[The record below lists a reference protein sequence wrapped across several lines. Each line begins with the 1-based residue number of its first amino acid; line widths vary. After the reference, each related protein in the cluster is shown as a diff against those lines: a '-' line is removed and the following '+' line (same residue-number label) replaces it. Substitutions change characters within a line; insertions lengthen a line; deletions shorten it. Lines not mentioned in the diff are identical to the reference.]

1 MLVGRRMT
9 RQVLTIERDAS
20 LRRARRI
27 MDNNRIRH
35 LPVMEKG
42 KLVGL
47 ITDRDIR
54 AAAPSSAASMRQ
66 EDREE
71 FLDHLQVGH
80 VMTKKLIT
88 VTPQTTV
95 EEAALLMQQHKI
107 GCLLV
112 LEGEAL
118 VGIITET
125 DIFGVFI
132 EVMGLGERS
141 SRIELALDPRPG
153 FVADVVRILAE
164 QQVRLLSLI
173 TVPGR
178 DGGPVLLLRIDAQ
191 DPAPLTQAL
200 EQAGCNVLSVQR
212 PSSQPHFP

>member
-1 MLVGRRMT
+1 MT
-9 RQVLTIERDAS
+9 RQVVTVERDAS

-42 KLVGL
+42 KLIGL

-88 VTPQTTV
+88 VTPQTTI
-95 EEAALLMQQHKI
+95 EEAALMMRRHKI
-107 GCLLV
+107 GCLPV
-112 LEGEAL
+112 LEGEEL

-125 DIFGVFI
+125 DIFGIFI
-132 EVMGLGERS
+132 EVMGLGEKG
-141 SRIELALDPRPG
+141 SRLEIALDPRPG
-153 FVADVVRILAE
+153 FVADVARILDQ

-173 TVPGR
+173 TVPR
-178 DGGPVLLLRIDAQ
+178 REGGPVVLLRVDAQ
-191 DPAPLTQAL
+191 DPTPLTQAL
-200 EQAGCNVLSVQR
+200 EQAGYAVVSVQ
-212 PSSQPHFP
+212 

>member
-1 MLVGRRMT
+1 MT
-9 RQVLTIERDAS
+9 RQVMTVEREAS
-20 LRRARRI
+20 LRRARRM

-42 KLVGL
+42 RLIGL

-88 VTPQTTV
+88 VTPQTTI
-95 EEAALLMQQHKI
+95 EEAALLMRQHKI
-107 GCLLV
+107 GCLPV
-112 LEGEAL
+112 LEGEEL
-118 VGIITET
+118 VGIITKT

-132 EVMGLGERS
+132 EVMGLGEKS
-141 SRIELALDPRPG
+141 SRLEIALDPRPG
-153 FVADVVRILAE
+153 FVAEVARILDQ

-173 TVPGR
+173 TVPRGG
-178 DGGPVLLLRIDAQ
+178 GGPVLLLRVDTQ
-191 DPAPLTQAL
+191 DPDPLTHAL
-200 EQAGCNVLSVQR
+200 EQAGYSVLSVQR
-212 PSSQPHFP
+212 PLSQGEKG